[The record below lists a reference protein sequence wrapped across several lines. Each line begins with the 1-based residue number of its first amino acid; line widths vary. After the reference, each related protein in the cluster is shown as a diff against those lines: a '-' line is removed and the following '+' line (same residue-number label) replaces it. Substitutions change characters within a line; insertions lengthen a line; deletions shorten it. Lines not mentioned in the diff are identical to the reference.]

1 MIPWLI
7 AGAVGALVASEVMD
21 DNKKELQ
28 TSKSREQVS
37 ASEVPEEIRKQIE
50 GQTKNLS
57 PMESA
62 QEIYDMANNYYY
74 GLNGYKQ
81 DKSKAKGLYYKAA
94 DKGLWKAKSQLKNIW
109 SIDY

>member
-37 ASEVPEEIRKQIE
+37 ASEVPEEIRRQIE

-62 QEIYDMANNYYY
+62 QMLYDKANYYY
-74 GLNGYKQ
+74 YNQRDTQKAFELYKE
-81 DKSKAKGLYYKAA
+81 AA
-94 DKGLWKAKSQLKNIW
+94 DKGLWKAKYQLKNIW